1 MRLLIKNIKNLVQID
16 APKRVVVKGKDMS
29 ILPQLTDA
37 WLAIEDGLIADFGKM
52 DDFPGIEDWSNL
64 QIIDAQDRFVFPSWC
79 DSHTHLI
86 YAHSR
91 EEEFASR
98 LRGESYASIAAKGG
112 GILNSAKK
120 LQNTSEDELVAAALG
135 RLNTIIQQGTG
146 AVEIKSGYGLSMA
159 GELKMLKV
167 IQRLKALS
175 PLTIQATFLGAHAIP
190 EEFKNNKA
198 GYIQLLTEELIPAIG
213 QEKLADYCDVFC
225 EENYFTKAETIHI
238 LEVGLKHGLKPRVHA
253 EQMSHSGG
261 IEAGVQ
267 CGAISV
273 DHLEYISDNDIDL
286 LLASNTMPTLLPGA
300 QLFLQLQ
307 TPPARKMMDKGL
319 PIAIA
324 SDFNPGSCP
333 SGNMNLMVSLSCIV
347 NKMTPEEAIN
357 AATINSAYAMN
368 LSQTHGS
375 IGIGKKANLFIT
387 QPIPSIAFLPY
398 NFGETLIETVI
409 LNGEIQ
415 TFN

>member
-120 LQNTSEDELVAAALG
+120 LQNTSEDELLAAALG

-198 GYIQLLTEELIPAIG
+198 AYIQLLTEELIPAIG

>member
-98 LRGESYASIAAKGG
+98 LKGESYASIAAKGG

-120 LQNTSEDELVAAALG
+120 LQNTSEDKLVAAALG

-286 LLASNTMPTLLPGA
+286 LLASHTMPTLLPGA

>member
-190 EEFKNNKA
+190 EEYKNNKA

-286 LLASNTMPTLLPGA
+286 LLASHTMPTLLPGA

>member
-1 MRLLIKNIKNLVQID
+1 
-16 APKRVVVKGKDMS
+16 
-29 ILPQLTDA
+29 
-37 WLAIEDGLIADFGKM
+37 
-52 DDFPGIEDWSNL
+52 
-64 QIIDAQDRFVFPSWC
+64 
-79 DSHTHLI
+79 
-86 YAHSR
+86 
-91 EEEFASR
+91 
-98 LRGESYASIAAKGG
+98 
-112 GILNSAKK
+112 
-120 LQNTSEDELVAAALG
+120 
-135 RLNTIIQQGTG
+135 
-146 AVEIKSGYGLSMA
+146 MA

-198 GYIQLLTEELIPAIG
+198 AYIQLLTEELIPAIG

>member
-120 LQNTSEDELVAAALG
+120 LQNTSEDELLAAALG